1 MQNEHISRMTV
12 EVPDAA
18 GLTEQSLKEYLAAK
32 LYGDGTLSLYEAA
45 AMAGM
50 KKLDFP
56 KVLKH
61 FGVPYFNLTPEEL
74 ARDIANARPRNF

>member
-1 MQNEHISRMTV
+1 MENANTHTMTV
-12 EVPDAA
+12 EVPESA

-32 LYGDGTLSLYEAA
+32 LYGDGTLSLFEAA

-50 KKLDFP
+50 KKWDFP

-74 ARDIANARPRNF
+74 ARDIRNA

>member
-1 MQNEHISRMTV
+1 MQNEHTHLYTV
-12 EVPDAA
+12 EVPESA

-45 AMAGM
+45 EMAGM
-50 KKLDFP
+50 KKWEFP

-61 FGVPYFNLTPEEL
+61 FGVPYFNLTSEEL
-74 ARDIANARPRNF
+74 ARDIVNARPRNF

>member
-1 MQNEHISRMTV
+1 VHLMENANTHTMTV
-12 EVPDAA
+12 EVPESA

-32 LYGDGTLSLYEAA
+32 LYGDGTLSLFEAA

-50 KKLDFP
+50 KKWDFP

-74 ARDIANARPRNF
+74 ARDIRNA